1 MAKMDEK
8 EQTKCLKEVR
18 LLESLDHQVS
28 ASPPLDL
35 SVRVA
40 SLRSFLPRCHTAVA
54 HTLSLLPGR
63 GGLFPTA
70 RPPDPIFPEPRQ
82 GIIKYE
88 EAFIEDSELVIVCE
102 WASGGD
108 LRRLMRRANEED
120 PPKLFQ
126 EVEVWEYIL
135 QVTSAIKY
143 MHERRIMH
151 RDIKPANVLIM
162 GNGQL
167 KV

>member
-1 MAKMDEK
+1 MP
-8 EQTKCLKEVR
+8 QG
-18 LLESLDHQVS
+18 S
-28 ASPPLDL
+28 AAP
-35 SVRVA
+35 RVA
-40 SLRSFLPRCHTAVA
+40 RSPGISIPAARPLCEGCKPAQLSATVPYGSGA
-54 HTLSLLPGR
+54 HPLALAWAR
-63 GGLFPTA
+63 WLFPTA
-70 RPPDPIFPEPRQ
+70 RPPDPIFPDPRQ